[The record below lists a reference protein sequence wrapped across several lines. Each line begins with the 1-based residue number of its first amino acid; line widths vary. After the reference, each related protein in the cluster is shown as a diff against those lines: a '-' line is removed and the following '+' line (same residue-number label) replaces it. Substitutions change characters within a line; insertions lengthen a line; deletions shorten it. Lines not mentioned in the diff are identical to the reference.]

1 MKICISSPI
10 TEESLRRELKN
21 FNVSSIAPHEAL
33 NNYTCIE
40 IPENNILELIYEWC
54 RDNLGD
60 NWIWSNPP
68 QTDYVKLW
76 FKSEYDAVVFKLKF
90 NTLSV

>member
-1 MKICISSPI
+1 MKIAISSPL
-10 TEESLRRELKN
+10 TEESLRRKLRN
-21 FNVSSIAPHEAL
+21 FNVAPTGSHDSL
-33 NNYTCIE
+33 NDYTCIE
-40 IPENNILELIYEWC
+40 IPENDISELIYEWC
-54 RDNLGD
+54 QDNLGD